1 MAQNIT
7 IAGASYSAVPSIQV
21 PKTGSGTATFV
32 DTSDANAGA
41 SDITSGKT
49 AYVNGV
55 KVTGTATQSQTY
67 TEEPNAA
74 GGNTAIITGGLEM
87 TTNSPY
93 SKATYGNTTLIDL
106 SSDTVTAEDVAVGK
120 TAHDAYGN
128 EITGTGGAAG
138 YVTAQNSSRSSIT
151 FEVDYEPSWFFCQIR
166 GASTSTTIACGLYSG
181 TFYVLRG
188 TVSSSTMTVAYTT
201 STTLTWHYSNG
212 ELTISG
218 TNAFPGTGTLYRL
231 IYM

>member
-1 MAQNIT
+1 MAQNISFY
-7 IAGASYSAVPSIQV
+7 GNWSNVPAIEL
-21 PKTGSGTATFV
+21 PKQTSGTATFV

-41 SDITSGKT
+41 SDIMSGKT
-49 AYVNGV
+49 AYVNGT

-67 TEEPNAA
+67 TEEPNSA

-106 SSDTVTAEDVAVGK
+106 SNDTVTAEDVALGK

-138 YVTAQNSSRSSIT
+138 YVTAQNASRTSIK
-151 FEVDYEPSWFFCQIR
+151 FEVDHEPSWFFCQAR
-166 GASTSTTIACGLYSG
+166 SATTSTTIACGLYSG

-188 TVSSSTMTVAYTT
+188 TVSSSTMTVTYTT
-201 STTLTWHYSNG
+201 STTLAWSYANG
-212 ELTISG
+212 ELTITG
-218 TNAFPGTGTLYRL
+218 TNAFPSTATLYRL
-231 IYM
+231 TYM

>member
-1 MAQNIT
+1 MIINTT
-7 IAGASYSAVPSIQV
+7 IQ
-21 PKTGSGTATFV
+21 GSG
-32 DTSDANAGA
+32 G
-41 SDITSGKT
+41 G
-49 AYVNGV
+49 G
-55 KVTGTATQSQTY
+55 QTY

-106 SSDTVTAEDVAVGK
+106 SNDTVTAEDVALGK

-138 YVTAQNSSRSSIT
+138 YVTATNSSRSEIK
-151 FEVDYEPSWFFCQIR
+151 FEVDHEPSWFFCQTR

-201 STTLTWHYSNG
+201 STTLTWQYSNG

-218 TNAFPGTGTLYRL
+218 TNAFPSTGTLYRL

>member
-1 MAQNIT
+1 MIFNEVT
-7 IAGASYSAVPSIQV
+7 
-21 PKTGSGTATFV
+21 K
-32 DTSDANAGA
+32 
-41 SDITSGKT
+41 
-49 AYVNGV
+49 
-55 KVTGTATQSQTY
+55 KVGGGGQTY

-106 SSDTVTAEDVAVGK
+106 SNDTVTAEDVALGK

-128 EITGTGGAAG
+128 EITGTGAAG
-138 YVTAQNSSRSSIT
+138 YVTAQNSSRTTIT
-151 FEVDYEPSWFFCQIR
+151 FEVDHEPTWFFCQIR
-166 GASTSTTIACGLYSG
+166 SATTSTTIACGLYSG

-188 TVSSSTMTVAYTT
+188 TVSSSRMTVAYTT
-201 STTLTWHYSNG
+201 STTLTWSYANG
-212 ELTISG
+212 ELTITG
-218 TNAFPGTGTLYRL
+218 TNAFPSSATLYRL